1 MAASAEL
8 TSHLAAAG
16 KAKENDAIASS
27 ALLQGRARVTIDH
40 EGIAYILSATRAG
53 KLILTK

>member
-1 MAASAEL
+1 
-8 TSHLAAAG
+8 
-16 KAKENDAIASS
+16 
-27 ALLQGRARVTIDH
+27 VTIDH